1 MGTIIAALFTGFFNW
16 LFGRK
21 EKTGDEV
28 TTANDEATLKE
39 VANAEN
45 IRSDTN
51 LPDSL
56 LLRPDEPTHN
66 LD

>member
-28 TTANDEATLKE
+28 TAANDEATLKE